1 MFNKLA
7 IAISASL
14 MTGLVGASTI
24 DKYQLE
30 QYLDSTQS
38 EETLLQE
45 NQGVVAWMV
54 VLNQE
59 SVSKQLK
66 TRSVSSPAAAMQDVM
81 ASQAKMKS
89 QIAAMGEDIQVLS
102 STSKLVN
109 GLIVAGDHKAVMR
122 LKKNPDIKKILP
134 VYDRQLH
141 VAASRDYVGATA
153 VANAGGATGAGQ
165 IVAVLDTGVDYTH
178 SALGGSG
185 NPDDYAAAVASQAT
199 APSWPQ
205 GKVIGGYDF
214 MNDDPNPIDA
224 TTNHG
229 THVSHSVSGIAPD
242 VEFYVYS
249 VCAGGCPGVAQ
260 FNALEAAMDPNGDG
274 DTSDHVD
281 VVNMSLG
288 GAFGDND
295 GDAVELL
302 INEMVEQ
309 GINVVISAG
318 NDGPRPFVVGG
329 PSTSKN
335 AMSVGAMTHP
345 VNEGGKIESELNGT
359 PFVAV
364 GAGFNTT
371 NEFAFDS
378 TGSPLVYSTANDNA
392 DACDAFGDD
401 IDFTANAVLVDRGG
415 CNFTTKV
422 LNAQNKGADF
432 VIVAN
437 NVDTPPFAMGGS
449 NPDVTIPSVM
459 ISLADGNLFKDAL
472 DNNNAVYS
480 IESESVV
487 LADGI
492 ASFTSRGP
500 SVAGLL
506 KPEITAPGVNILT
519 AHPGLGDGLT
529 PASGTSFS
537 GPITAGAVSV
547 VRETFP
553 DRNAFE
559 VKATLMNT
567 ANSDVY
573 LAPPAQ
579 NPDAGLA
586 PVSYIG
592 AGLVD
597 LERAVESEVIA
608 WDSDSLQ
615 AALAFGLVKGTEM
628 QSVTKTVTLKN
639 FSGND
644 HTFNLELH
652 QRYADDI
659 ASGAVSMDMPSSITV
674 GAGSTAEFDVTMHL
688 DPSALPAWGLR
699 SGNTDVAG
707 QTQALTLSEYD
718 GAIRFMQGD
727 EEALKL
733 IYHVL
738 PKADAEASVGV
749 AQFEGETVRS
759 VTNTGATD
767 LTNVFAASLT
777 GVDPVEDERRH
788 DMVGGSLE
796 VIELAGCTGGYAIVN
811 TMVFRDPIIHPL
823 VGSHNVDFDLDQD
836 GTWDYK
842 IGSINYGW
850 FRRGDNRAR
859 MFVHGYP
866 NATRGFI
873 REVLH
878 TPGNNFIG
886 NFACFGDMGLS
897 ESDIGSEV
905 NIRFRVEEDSWILAG
920 ASGEG
925 DEITA
930 TVTLEPND
938 TALNLFDEAGNPIS
952 SLAQGESGLFDA
964 SYSELGYVMLSDQG
978 GVALTFNMSPDA
990 NSAPRVDD
998 LEASVDKGTGEGEVV
1013 ARFNGVDD
1021 DAVSSPIAN
1030 YEMTDANSDVLVV
1043 DYDGSLKVAPGM
1055 EIDQST
1061 ETMTG
1066 TVVAIDTLGNRSE
1079 PADFTVTVN
1088 NTRPMVEFEEKRV
1101 ITATGGEVTLTAL
1114 GTDEDGDELT
1124 YEFTQ
1129 TRGPAVSFTQD
1140 DNMITFTAPSVSTRL
1155 KFKVKAS
1162 DGRLESRAD
1171 NAKVIVS
1178 TPPQAII
1185 QHYEFFGGIHILRS
1199 RSTDE
1204 DGRIRRHRWT
1214 FDNGETRSGRV
1225 IFYRGDATGVT
1236 LEVTDNRGLKDSTSI
1251 TF

>member
-1 MFNKLA
+1 MLNKLT
-7 IAISASL
+7 IAISTAL
-14 MTGLVGASTI
+14 VTGLAGAAPL
-24 DKYQLE
+24 DKFNLEEKLQLS
-30 QYLDSTQS
+30 QG
-38 EETLLQE
+38 EETILE
-45 NQGVVAWMV
+45 NADGVVAWMV
-54 VLNQE
+54 VLKQD
-59 SVSKQLK
+59 SVSKQLSEK
-66 TRSVSSPAAAMQDVM
+66 SAGSPQTAMQDVM
-81 ASQAKMKS
+81 ASQARMQNRISSLTKNVN
-89 QIAAMGEDIQVLS
+89 VLAT
-102 STSKLVN
+102 TSKLVN
-109 GLIVAGDHKAVMR
+109 GLIVKGDRSQIMG
-122 LKKNPDIKKILP
+122 LKNLPEVKQILP

-153 VANAGGATGAGQ
+153 VANAGGATGDGQ
-165 IVAVLDTGVDYTH
+165 VVAVLDTGVDYTH

-185 NPDDYAAAVASQAT
+185 NPDDYAAAVASQDT

-242 VEFYVYS
+242 VQFYVYS
-249 VCAGGCPGVAQ
+249 VCAGGCPGIAQ

-345 VNEGGKIESELNGT
+345 VNEGGKIDADLNGT
-359 PFVAV
+359 GFVAV
-364 GAGFNTT
+364 GAGFNTS
-371 NEFAFDS
+371 NEFDFNDS
-378 TGSPLVYSTANDNA
+378 NAPLVYPEVNANG
-392 DACDAFGDD
+392 CEAFGDD
-401 IDFTANAVLVDRGG
+401 VDFTDMAVLVDRGA
-415 CNFTTKV
+415 CNFTSKV

-437 NVDTPPFAMGGS
+437 NQDTPPFAMGGS
-449 NPDVTIPSVM
+449 DPAVTIPSVM
-459 ISLADGNLFKDAL
+459 VSLIDGNAIKDAVAN
-472 DNNNAVYS
+472 DAAAYNVT
-480 IESESVV
+480 SESVV

-492 ASFTSRGP
+492 ADFTSRGP

-553 DRNAFE
+553 DRDAFE
-559 VKATLMNT
+559 IKATLMNT
-567 ANSDVY
+567 ANSEVY
-573 LAPPAQ
+573 VRPPLQEPGAELAPI
-579 NPDAGLA
+579 
-586 PVSYIG
+586 SYIG

-597 LERAVESEVIA
+597 LERAVENQVIA
-608 WDSDSLQ
+608 WDANSKQ
-615 AALAFGLVKGTEM
+615 AALALGLVKGTQM
-628 QSVTKTVTLKN
+628 QSVTRTVELTN
-639 FSGND
+639 FSDSD
-644 HTFNLELH
+644 HTYDLMVH
-652 QRYADDI
+652 QRFANDMD
-659 ASGAVSMDMPSSITV
+659 SGAVSFDMPSSVTV
-674 GAGSTAEFDVTMHL
+674 AGGSTASFDVTVHI
-688 DPSALPAWGLR
+688 DPSQLPAWGLVA
-699 SGNTDVAG
+699 GNTDVAG
-707 QTQALTLSEYD
+707 QTDALTLSEYD
-718 GAIRFMQGD
+718 GAIKFMQGG

-733 IYHVL
+733 VYHIL

-767 LTNVFAASLT
+767 LTNVYASSLT
-777 GVDPVEDERRH
+777 GIDPVEEERRH
-788 DMVGGSLE
+788 DMVSGSLE

-811 TMVFRDPIIHPL
+811 TMLFRDPIIHPL
-823 VGSHNVDFDLDQD
+823 VASHNVDFDLDQD
-836 GTWDYK
+836 GTWDFK
-842 IGSINYGW
+842 IGSVNYGW
-850 FRRGDNRAR
+850 FVRGDNRAR

-866 NATRGFI
+866 NSTSGFI

-878 TPGNNFIG
+878 IPGNNFIG
-886 NFACFGDMGLS
+886 NFACFGDLGLS
-897 ESDIGSEV
+897 ESDIGREV
-905 NIRFRVEEDSWILAG
+905 NVRFRVEEDSWILAG

-930 TVTLEPND
+930 TVTLEPSD
-938 TALNLFDEAGNPIS
+938 TGLSLFDETGNPIS
-952 SLAQGESGLFDA
+952 SLAQGDTGLFNA
-964 SYSELGYVMLSDQG
+964 SFSELGYMMLSDQG

-998 LEASVDKGTGEGEVV
+998 LEASVDKGTTEGEIV

-1030 YEMTDANSDVLVV
+1030 YEMTDANSDILMV

-1101 ITATGGEVTLTAL
+1101 ITATGGMITLTAL
-1114 GTDEDGDELT
+1114 GSDEDGDELT
-1124 YEFTQ
+1124 YEFSQ
-1129 TRGPAVSFTQD
+1129 TRGPAVSFTQN
-1140 DNMITFTAPSVSTRL
+1140 DNSISFTAPSVSTKL

-1162 DGRLESRAD
+1162 DGRLQSRAD
-1171 NAKVIVS
+1171 KAKVIVS
-1178 TPPQAII
+1178 TPPEAVI
-1185 QHYEFFGGIHILRS
+1185 QHSDFFGRIHVLRS
-1199 RSTDE
+1199 LSTDE

-1214 FDNGETRSGRV
+1214 FDNGETRSGR
-1225 IFYRGDATGVT
+1225 IIIYRGDATGVT

-1251 TF
+1251 SF